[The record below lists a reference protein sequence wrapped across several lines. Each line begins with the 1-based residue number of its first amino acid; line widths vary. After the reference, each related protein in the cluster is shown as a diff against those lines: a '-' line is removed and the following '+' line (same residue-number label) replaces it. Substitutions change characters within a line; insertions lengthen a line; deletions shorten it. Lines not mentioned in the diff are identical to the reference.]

1 MPFSSVVKKKYKL
14 LLPLSWLYTAGVKGY
29 HLLYDLKIRKTWIP
43 GLPVICVGNLSA
55 GGTGKSPMVE
65 YLIRLLQ
72 HRFRVATVSRGF
84 RRKTK
89 GFVLADQHTT
99 AGEIGDEP
107 MQFHVKFPQV
117 TVSVG
122 EDRVNAIQTLTRLR
136 PETEVIILDDA
147 FQHRKVKAG
156 MNILLTA
163 YDNLFT
169 TDHYLPAG
177 HLRDLKQH
185 YKKAEI
191 IVVTKCK
198 ADLTAEERDAIIQ
211 SISPLPGQE
220 IFFTDL
226 HYLKPYHLLDQN
238 APEMDHVEVIF
249 LLTGIAFPEQL
260 IEHLKSK
267 NYRITTFI
275 FEDHHQF
282 TREELE
288 SLLERFDQQ
297 PTPNKIILTTEKDAT
312 RLKVHR
318 ELLRDRPVFVLP
330 VAHRFLFDGKKK
342 FEQLVMDFV
351 TKFEKQPDLAV
362 ESK

>member
-1 MPFSSVVKKKYKL
+1 MPFSSVVKKKYKF
-14 LLPLSWLYTAGVKGY
+14 LLPLSWLYMAGVKGY
-29 HLLYDLKIRKTWIP
+29 HLLYDLKIRRTWIP

-72 HRFRVATVSRGF
+72 HRFRVATVSRGY

-89 GFVLADQHTT
+89 GFVLADLHTT
-99 AGEIGDEP
+99 AEEIGDEP
-107 MQFHVKFPQV
+107 MQFHVKFPQA

-122 EDRVNAIQTLTRLR
+122 EDRVDAIQTLTSLR
-136 PETEVIILDDA
+136 PETDVVILDDA

-156 MNILLTA
+156 LNILLTA

-198 ADLTAEERDAIIQ
+198 AGLTEEERDDIIQ
-211 SISPLPGQE
+211 SISPLPEQE
-220 IFFTDL
+220 ILFTDL
-226 HYLKPYHLLDQN
+226 QYMNPYHLLDQS
-238 APEMDHVEVIF
+238 APDMDQVEEIF

-260 IEHLKSK
+260 IGHLKAK
-267 NYRITTFI
+267 NYRISSFI

-282 TREELE
+282 TRSELE
-288 SLLERFDQQ
+288 LILERFDQQ

-312 RLKVHR
+312 RLKVHS
-318 ELLRDRPVFVLP
+318 ELLRGRPVFVLP
-330 VAHRFLFDGKKK
+330 VAHRFLFDGQNK
-342 FEQLVMDFV
+342 FEQIVLDFV
-351 TKFEKQPDLAV
+351 TNFGKPA
-362 ESK
+362 

>member
-1 MPFSSVVKKKYKL
+1 MPFSSVVKKKYKF
-14 LLPLSWLYTAGVKGY
+14 LLPLSWLYMTGVKGY
-29 HLLYDLKIRKTWIP
+29 HLLYDLKILRTWVP

-72 HRFRVATVSRGF
+72 HRFRVATVSRGY

-89 GFVLADQHTT
+89 GFVLADANTT
-99 AGEIGDEP
+99 ANEIGDEP

-122 EDRVNAIQTLTRLR
+122 EDRVDAIQTLTRLR

-156 MNILLTA
+156 LNILLTA

-198 ADLTAEERDAIIQ
+198 SGLTEEERDAIIH
-211 SISPLPGQE
+211 SISPSAGQE

-226 HYLKPYHLLDQN
+226 HYLNPYHLPDQST
-238 APEMDHVEVIF
+238 PDMDHVEEIF

-260 IEHLKSK
+260 IGHLKAK
-267 NYRITTFI
+267 NYRVTTFI

-282 TREELE
+282 TRRELE
-288 SLLERFDQQ
+288 LLLERFDQQ
-297 PTPNKIILTTEKDAT
+297 LTPNKIILTTEKDAA

-318 ELLRDRPVFVLP
+318 ELLKDHPVFVLP
-330 VAHRFLFDGKKK
+330 VAHRFLFDGEER
-342 FEQLVMDFV
+342 FEQMVLDFV
-351 TKFEKQPDLAV
+351 TNFGKQPDLAV
-362 ESK
+362 EFK